1 MFCFDTRS
9 HAVDVGLELLIFHL
23 LSAGITSMS
32 PSTPSILKYYSKD
45 KYALPGP
52 AYVKDPVPPI
62 YRQGPS

>member
-45 KYALPGP
+45 KYALPSPG
-52 AYVKDPVPPI
+52 AGKDGI
-62 YRQGPS
+62 RKMRDLTW